1 MCFGIDS
8 PDSFN
13 NITEKWH
20 PEVKHFCPNISFVL
34 VGNKK
39 DLRTDEKT
47 KSDLIKMRQEPVKT
61 EQGKSLANKIGAYA
75 YLECSAKTREGVNE
89 VFETATRAAML
100 KKKIKPLCF
109 ILMIYLFFIFLQ
121 KVADILY
128 TN

>member
-109 ILMIYLFFIFLQ
+109 FL
-121 KVADILY
+121 
-128 TN
+128 